1 MMRITISSLLLLGLA
16 DARLAARAPPPP
28 SPDYILAKPAP
39 DATKASAV
47 RGVFQMAWN
56 GYRQYALNH
65 DTLRP
70 VTNGFE
76 DDRNGWG
83 ATVVDGLSTAIVM
96 GHTDIVNQ
104 MLRLIAR
111 IDFTTTKAPHDRV
124 SLFETNIRYL
134 GGLIAGYDLLTG
146 PMKNPQIDRS
156 LVAGLLRQAE
166 TLANVLSFAFD
177 TPSGVPDPGLYLN
190 PTRRL
195 SGSQDNNL
203 AEAGTLVLEW
213 TRLSDLTG
221 NQTYARLAQKAELYL
236 LQPKG
241 SPEPWPGLVGNSI
254 SLTDGSFLNS
264 DGGWSGG
271 TDSFYEYLIKMYQY
285 DPRTFG
291 FYRDRW
297 VLAAQSTMAHLA
309 SHPTTRGELTY
320 LMQYSGNKTQPIS
333 SHLASFAGGNFILGG
348 VILHDDAFARFGLEL
363 AESYYNNY
371 RLEAAGIGPEVFQW
385 KTQDKGSPQ
394 PPASQKSFYNK
405 AGFWTVQGSY
415 ILRPETLESIYYAY
429 RLTGDVKWQQRAWT
443 AFKQISSKCRIGS
456 GYGELQNVMD
466 ANGGGFYD
474 QMQSFFLAETLKYL
488 YLIFAPESEVQLSLQ
503 NGDRSQFVFNTEA
516 HPFRIRR
523 R

>member
-1 MMRITISSLLLLGLA
+1 MRITIGPLLLLGLA
-16 DARLAARAPPPP
+16 KATLAARVPPPL
-28 SPDYILAKPAP
+28 SRDYIRAKPVADAP
-39 DATKASAV
+39 KAAAV
-47 RGVFQMAWN
+47 KEAFQVAWN

-70 VTNGFE
+70 VSNGFE

-83 ATVVDGLSTAIVM
+83 ATVVDGLSTAVVM

-111 IDFTTTKAPHDRV
+111 IDFTTTKAPNDRV

-134 GGLIAGYDLLTG
+134 GGLLAGYDLLTG
-146 PMKNPQIDRS
+146 PMKNLQVDRS
-156 LVAGLLRQAE
+156 LVDNLLRQAE

-195 SGSQDNNL
+195 SGSMDNNL

-221 NQTYARLAQKAELYL
+221 NQTYAKLAHKAELHL
-236 LQPKG
+236 LHPRG
-241 SPEPWPGLVGNSI
+241 SPEPWPGLVGSTI
-254 SLTDGSFLNS
+254 SLSDGTFVNS
-264 DGGWSGG
+264 AGGWSGG

-285 DPRTFG
+285 DPRTYG

-309 SHPTTRGELTY
+309 SHPTTRPDVTY
-320 LMQYSGNKTQPIS
+320 LMQYSSTRTEPIS

-348 VILHDDAFARFGLEL
+348 VILNNDAFARFGLEL

-371 RLEAAGIGPEVFQW
+371 RQEAAGIGPEVFQW
-385 KTQDKGSPQ
+385 ATQDKGSSQ
-394 PPASQKSFYNK
+394 PPASQKSFYSK

-429 RLTGDVKWQQRAWT
+429 RLTGDVKWQQMAWT
-443 AFKQISSKCRIGS
+443 AFRNISVKCRIGS
-456 GYGELQNVMD
+456 GYGELQNVME
-466 ANGGGFYD
+466 ANGGGFFD

-488 YLIFAPESEVQLSLQ
+488 YLIFAPDSEVQLSLQ

-516 HPFRIRR
+516 HPLRIRR